1 MKQQQQQQQGQAL
14 VEGLIVLLCLLTL
27 WVGGIWL
34 LRLQDVALAGQHAS
48 RLGAF
53 DLARAGRLSEDRVT
67 PRFFA
72 GPHAGWHNRRG
83 GALVPPG
90 QVHMATSR
98 SVQLGPQGQP
108 GASERHASRLRQE
121 WGLQDMGI
129 AQVSLDI
136 SPQAGTASSER
147 SASSERADP
156 ALGFIDTIALLL
168 RRHTAVL
175 TDAGHSTDA
184 REANKRAGGSDS
196 AWRQAARASYAAA
209 ERIAA
214 SAMPVDSPWHR
225 ARPVLDW
232 FMPWAGKKP

>member
-1 MKQQQQQQQGQAL
+1 MKQQLGQAL

-27 WVGGIWL
+27 WVAGTWL
-34 LRLQDVALAGQHAS
+34 LRLQDVALHGQHAS
-48 RLGAF
+48 RFGAF
-53 DLARAGRLSEDRVT
+53 NLARAGDLFEDRVT
-67 PRFFA
+67 SRFFA
-72 GPHAGWHNRRG
+72 GPHAAWRNRQA

-98 SVQLGPQGQP
+98 SGQLGPQGQP

-121 WGLQDMGI
+121 WDLQDMGI
-129 AQVSLDI
+129 AQVSLAI
-136 SPQAGTASSER
+136 SPKAGTFRTER
-147 SASSERADP
+147 SANTEQADP
-156 ALGFIDTIALLL
+156 GLGFIDTIVLLL
-168 RRHTAVL
+168 RRHTAIL

-184 REANKRAGGSDS
+184 QEAHKRAAGSDS
-196 AWRQAARASYAAA
+196 AWRQAAQASYTAA

-214 SAMPVDSPWHR
+214 AAIPVDSPWHR

>member
-1 MKQQQQQQQGQAL
+1 MKQQQQQGQAL
-14 VEGLIVLLCLLTL
+14 VEGLIVLLGILTL
-27 WVGGIWL
+27 WIGGTWL

-48 RLGAF
+48 RFGAF
-53 DLARAGRLSEDRVT
+53 ELARAGSLSEDRVT

-72 GPHAGWHNRRG
+72 GPQAAWRNRHAR
-83 GALVPPG
+83 ALVPPG

-108 GASERHASRLRQE
+108 GVSERHASRLRQE
-121 WGLQDMGI
+121 WGLQDTGI
-129 AQVSLDI
+129 AQVTLDI
-136 SPQAGTASSER
+136 SPQAGAARAER
-147 SASSERADP
+147 WANTGRADLT
-156 ALGFIDTIALLL
+156 LGFIDTIALLL
-168 RRHTAVL
+168 RRHTAIL

-184 REANKRAGGSDS
+184 NVAHKRAAGSES
-196 AWRQAARASYAAA
+196 GWRQAAQASYAAA

-214 SAMPVDSPWHR
+214 AAMPVDSPWHR